1 MQRIGCAQQP
11 RDTFRQPVRDLIHL
25 APGMDHAVDIQI
37 NPKSI
42 AAGSVTA
49 SEVLRSAIEAGDS
62 PACRHAFIRRFDA
75 TARTT
80 AQLVDRA
87 REAGLTLPA
96 LAGMP
101 VSVKDL
107 FDVAAQPTTA
117 GSRALATAAP
127 ATRDSTAVARLRAA
141 GAVLVGHTNMSE
153 FAFSGV
159 GINPHHGTPL
169 NPRVPEQPSIPGGS
183 TSGGAVSVAT
193 GAAWAALGSDTG
205 GSIRIPSAFC
215 GVTGI
220 KPTFGRAS
228 KHGVVPLA
236 YSLDHVGPM
245 ARGVADAALMLQA
258 ISGYDPRDR
267 CTADQPVP
275 DFSATLHD
283 GVRGL
288 VLGVPSNQYF
298 DNVDP
303 EVETAVRQAISRLE
317 REGAVIEEVA
327 LPSLTYAVAAWWA
340 ICLVEASSVHQ
351 RSLRASPDLY
361 NPDVRLSLELG
372 ELVPGTIYLK
382 AQRAR
387 GLIKQDFRRAFE
399 EHGLAALL
407 APTMPGTA
415 PRHDQETG
423 DVGSEEPAESAI
435 DQLSFPAN
443 LSGLPALSVPCGFS
457 AAGLPIGLQII
468 GRPFDEATV
477 LRIGRTY
484 EAVTDWTSRHPAL

>member
-1 MQRIGCAQQP
+1 VSTA
-11 RDTFRQPVRDLIHL
+11 TALSYL
-25 APGMDHAVDIQI
+25 AM
-37 NPKSI
+37 
-42 AAGSVTA
+42 T
-49 SEVLRSAIEAGDS
+49 EAGGLIMERKLS
-62 PACRHAFIRRFDA
+62 PVELTQACLDRIAEVEPKVHAFVTLLADPALAAAREAEAAISRGDYRGPLHGIPIVLKDLYN
-75 TARTT
+75 TKGIRTT
-80 AQLVDRA
+80 ASSKVRA
-87 REAGLTLPA
+87 DYVPTNDAAATQR
-96 LAGMP
+96 LA
-101 VSVKDL
+101 
-107 FDVAAQPTTA
+107 
-117 GSRALATAAP
+117 
-127 ATRDSTAVARLRAA
+127 AA
-141 GAVLVGHTNMSE
+141 GAILLGKVTTHE
-153 FAFSGV
+153 FAYGMGSAPTR
-159 GINPHHGTPL
+159 NPWDL
-169 NPRVPEQPSIPGGS
+169 DRSPGGS
-183 TSGGAVSVAT
+183 SGGP
-193 GAAWAALGSDTG
+193 GAALAAGECLGGLGSDTG

-267 CTADQPVP
+267 CTADRPVP

>member
-1 MQRIGCAQQP
+1 MSP
-11 RDTFRQPVRDLIHL
+11 DLTAAAL
-25 APGMDHAVDIQI
+25 DIR
-37 NPKSI
+37 
-42 AAGSVTA
+42 AGR
-49 SEVLRSAIEAGDS
+49 RSAAQSLNEALANADLR
-62 PACRHAFIRRFDA
+62 ANAHTFIRRFDA
-75 TARTT
+75 EARVA
-80 AQLVDRA
+80 AQQIDAR
-87 REAGLTLPA
+87 REAGAPLPP
-96 LAGMP
+96 LAGLA
-101 VSVKDL
+101 VSIKDL
-107 FDVAAQPTTA
+107 FDVAGHPTTA
-117 GSRALATAAP
+117 GSGSMLDAPPAA
-127 ATRDSTAVARLRAA
+127 ADAVAVARLRAA
-141 GAVLVGHTNMSE
+141 GAALVGHTNLTE
-153 FAFSGV
+153 FAYSGV
-159 GINPHHGTPL
+159 GINRHHGTPA
-169 NPRVPEQPSIPGGS
+169 NPATAALDPRSPRIPGGS

-288 VLGVPSNQYF
+288 VLGVPRNQYF
-298 DNVDP
+298 DNLDP

-415 PRHDQETG
+415 PRHDQETD
-423 DVGSEEPAESAI
+423 DVGSEEPAESTI